1 MFTVKTRVKLAVARI
16 KYISKLLWLWG
27 LGVVFG
33 GSAVFVA
40 LKTPEVLEPQVVT
53 FYNTPLVQ
61 VVEAKE
67 EQEDEPLTAIFTAYS
82 AGDGYTPSE
91 TMASGRKVYVGAI
104 ACPRSMVLGT
114 IVVVQGKKYTC
125 EDRKAK
131 RFDGEFD
138 IYMATRSEALDFG
151 RKELVYTVDN
161 SGLDR

>member
-1 MFTVKTRVKLAVARI
+1 MFTVKTQVKLAVARI

-40 LKTPEVLEPQVVT
+40 LKTPEMIEPQVVT

-61 VVEAKE
+61 VVEAK
-67 EQEDEPLTAIFTAYS
+67 DEKPLTAIFTAYS

-104 ACPRSMVLGT
+104 ACPRRIALGT
-114 IVVVQGKKYTC
+114 IIVVQGKKYTC

-138 IYMATRSEALDFG
+138 IYMATRSEALEFG
-151 RKELVYTVDN
+151 RRELVYNVDN